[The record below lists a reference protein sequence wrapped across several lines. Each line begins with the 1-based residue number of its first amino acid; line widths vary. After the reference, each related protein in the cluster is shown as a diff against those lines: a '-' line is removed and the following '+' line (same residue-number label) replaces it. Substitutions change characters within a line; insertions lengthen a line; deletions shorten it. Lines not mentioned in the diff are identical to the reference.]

1 MSAEPS
7 ETTELTDGQRGRLT
21 TPMADLTPEPVP
33 VSRAAGA
40 LLTGLDVLEAL
51 ARRPEGLGVTA
62 VAREVNADKGNVHRL
77 LRVLE
82 ERGYVE
88 QDPATKLFRVS
99 TRIISLAGQV
109 LRGVDLVGT
118 AGPIMREL
126 SAATGEAVHLARRTR
141 GGGVYVAQERQAGGR
156 ITVETEIGAQPVIYA
171 SSTGKALYCTATE
184 EELSALLPEPFT
196 AYTMRTHTGI
206 AGLMA
211 DLDQVCRRGYA
222 IDDEE
227 LNLDVRCVAAPIF
240 NLHGVPLASIGI
252 SGPASRVTLAR
263 IGELGHLVSAAAYRI
278 TQQMGGRVPAK
289 FDAHPPTPTE
299 IHG

>member
-1 MSAEPS
+1 MTAQG
-7 ETTELTDGQRGRLT
+7 TTELTYAQQGGLT
-21 TPMADLTPEPVP
+21 TPMADSTTDSLPA
-33 VSRAAGA
+33 SRAAGA
-40 LLTGLDVLEAL
+40 LLTGLDLLEGL

-62 VAREVNADKGNVHRL
+62 LAREVNADKGNVHRL

-82 ERGYVE
+82 DRGYVE
-88 QDPATKLFRVS
+88 QDPATKIFRVS
-99 TRIISLAGQV
+99 TRMISLAGQV
-109 LRGVDLVGT
+109 LRGVDLVAG

-141 GGGVYVAQERQAGGR
+141 GGGVYVAQERQRGGR
-156 ITVETEIGAQPVIYA
+156 ITVETEIGAQPIIYA
-171 SSTGKALYCTATE
+171 SSTGKALYCTATP
-184 EELSALLPEPFT
+184 EELAELLPDPFT

-206 AGLMA
+206 DSLAA
-211 DLDQVCRRGYA
+211 DLAQVCRRGYA

-240 NLHGVPLASIGI
+240 DLHGVPLASIGI

-263 IGELGHLVSAAAYRI
+263 IGDLGRMVTVAAFRI
-278 TQQMGGRVPAK
+278 TQQVGGRVPAK
-289 FDAHPPTPTE
+289 FDAHPPSPTE

>member
-1 MSAEPS
+1 
-7 ETTELTDGQRGRLT
+7 
-21 TPMADLTPEPVP
+21 MADQTTDALPA
-33 VSRAAGA
+33 SRAAGA

-62 VAREVNADKGNVHRL
+62 LAREVNADKGNVHRL

-88 QDPATKLFRVS
+88 QDHATKIFQVS
-99 TRIISLAGQV
+99 TRMISLAGQV
-109 LRGVDLVGT
+109 LRGVDLVTT
-118 AGPIMREL
+118 AGPVMREL
-126 SAATGEAVHLARRTR
+126 AVSAGEAVHLARRTR

-171 SSTGKALYCTATE
+171 SSTGKALYCTATAQ
-184 EELSALLPEPFT
+184 ELAELLPEPFT
-196 AYTMRTHTGI
+196 AFTMRTHR
-206 AGLMA
+206 GLDSLAA
-211 DLDQVCRRGYA
+211 DLEQVRHRGYA

-252 SGPASRVTLAR
+252 SGPASRITLAR
-263 IGELGHLVSAAAYRI
+263 IGDLGRLVTVAAFRI